1 MKSTTKKA
9 KKIKSIRYRYI
20 IYSVILICLL
30 QFWALKTFY
39 KEREI
44 KLPENLFTAQ
54 KEFPISELTLD
65 ISYDQ
70 SGSASSENI
79 GEQVSTKE
87 DNINKK
93 ELNQDQIIDDSSNY
107 SDETSETQ
115 DEKYTSEIEGIN
127 LSEVQKK
134 IVLRSLE
141 LLDENIEY
149 GYRTYPETGYPDT
162 ENIYISTDIISVVL
176 RDSGYNLMELI
187 YEDMLEHKDDYPM
200 DLTGR
205 KDPIKYIDFRNVFFQ
220 EQFFKRHALGELPT
234 KYTPE
239 DENNNILWQP
249 GDIVY
254 FQFDEENPYKDLG
267 GLISPHK
274 NDNGVPLVI
283 MISKE
288 FGKVKEVDVLL
299 EYKIIG
305 HYRYPPPEVEE

>member
-1 MKSTTKKA
+1 MKSKIRKA
-9 KKIKSIRYRYI
+9 KKIKIIRYRYI

-30 QFWALKTFY
+30 QFWTLKTFY
-39 KEREI
+39 QEREI
-44 KLPENLFTAQ
+44 KLPENLFTSQ

-65 ISYDQ
+65 ISYNQ
-70 SGSASSENI
+70 SKSASSENT
-79 GEQVSTKE
+79 GEQSSTEE
-87 DNINKK
+87 DSINK
-93 ELNQDQIIDDSSNY
+93 EESNQDQIIDGSNNY
-107 SDETSETQ
+107 SDETSEAQ
-115 DEKYTSEIEGIN
+115 GEKYNSEIEGIN
-127 LSEVQKK
+127 LTDVQKK

-149 GYRTYPETGYPDT
+149 GYITYPEGYPDD
-162 ENIYISTDIISVVL
+162 ENIYISTDVISVVL

-200 DLTGR
+200 DIKGR
-205 KDPIKYIDFRNVFFQ
+205 KNSVKTIDFRDVFFQ

-234 KYTPE
+234 EYTPE

-249 GDIVY
+249 GDIVF

-274 NDNGVPLVI
+274 NNNGVPLVI

-288 FGKVKEVDVLL
+288 FGRVKEADVLL